1 MAIKAYLFTNM
12 ARQINHTYY
21 SLENNKFLY
30 FYHNLIDY
38 HNEIRRILIR
48 PFVYEVEIKP
58 EAVLECEYLGLTAT
72 EFKIVREVKFI
83 ELVNTYE
90 FSTVTKN
97 EIHSILN
104 GTAKPR
110 NVTSLYE
117 RVIQKSKWN
126 LSEAEQFKF
135 LAILNQNHYELPVIN
150 ITNSIVM
157 EHIRLLKFFNK
168 PYTSTFTDSIELDYI
183 KKEELYGSK
192 DFEIGIDLPMNEIIC
207 HIHLRHFIKTRK
219 LSQQQ
224 FEELCDL
231 TIDPGISFGGFKAY
245 AIISGY
251 KIQSQHER
259 LFYPFIVYHYP
270 QKIEDWIKN
279 KILVDKTEKLIA
291 LENNYMI
298 DGARYWNSHYQK
310 IIGAKKIFLKEGF
323 KIIGRN

>member
-97 EIHSILN
+97 EIYSILN
-104 GTAKPR
+104 GTAESR

-126 LSEAEQFKF
+126 LSEAEQFKL

-168 PYTSTFTDSIELDYI
+168 PYTSPFTDSIELDYI
-183 KKEELYGSK
+183 KKNDDITTFKISLRNINFSK
-192 DFEIGIDLPMNEIIC
+192 I
-207 HIHLRHFIKTRK
+207 
-219 LSQQQ
+219 
-224 FEELCDL
+224 
-231 TIDPGISFGGFKAY
+231 TI
-245 AIISGY
+245 
-251 KIQSQHER
+251 
-259 LFYPFIVYHYP
+259 
-270 QKIEDWIKN
+270 
-279 KILVDKTEKLIA
+279 
-291 LENNYMI
+291 
-298 DGARYWNSHYQK
+298 
-310 IIGAKKIFLKEGF
+310 KIFDK
-323 KIIGRN
+323 

>member
-1 MAIKAYLFTNM
+1 MSIKAYLFTNM

-21 SLENNKFLY
+21 SLENNRFLY

-58 EAVLECEYLGLTAT
+58 ETVLECEYLGLSAT

-104 GTAKPR
+104 GTAESR

-157 EHIRLLKFFNK
+157 EHIRILKFFNK

-207 HIHLRHFIKTRK
+207 HIHLQHFIKTRK
-219 LSQQQ
+219 LSQEQ
-224 FEELCDL
+224 FEEYCEYMYNEER
-231 TIDPGISFGGFKAY
+231 TIYRASY
-245 AIISGY
+245 AIAAGY
-251 KIQSQHER
+251 KILPKYKKH
-259 LFYPFIVYHYP
+259 FYPY
-270 QKIEDWIKN
+270 
-279 KILVDKTEKLIA
+279 LIYSDPELA
-291 LENNYMI
+291 LEVFDRSNYTVTEFNYFHEKNYKIASAI
-298 DGARYWNSHYQK
+298 DNYEFPNSNIK
-310 IIGAKKIFLKEGF
+310 RTKEIFVKENEY
-323 KIIGRN
+323 KYI